1 MQCGLWHSVHIDDLH
16 PSPEDIP
23 SIADMHGKS
32 VSALL
37 SPAEVIIPTD
47 SITEQEN
54 QIEENE
60 QIDNVV
66 AERND
71 PTESMTEQENK
82 IERSEEMENIVSER
96 NESIVRPKRHFD
108 INRLIQ
114 SCVHPAL
121 AKVKDLEKD
130 SSRGTERLKIILKL
144 LHHGTGQLTC

>member
-1 MQCGLWHSVHIDDLH
+1 
-16 PSPEDIP
+16 
-23 SIADMHGKS
+23 MHGKS

-54 QIEENE
+54 QLEESEQIDNIVAERSDPMESITEQENQIEGSE

-66 AERND
+66 AERNK
-71 PTESMTEQENK
+71 N
-82 IERSEEMENIVSER
+82 
-96 NESIVRPKRHFD
+96 IVRPKRHFD
-108 INRLIQ
+108 INHLIQ
-114 SCVHPAL
+114 NCVHPAL

-130 SSRGTERLKIILKL
+130 SSRGTERLKIILKF